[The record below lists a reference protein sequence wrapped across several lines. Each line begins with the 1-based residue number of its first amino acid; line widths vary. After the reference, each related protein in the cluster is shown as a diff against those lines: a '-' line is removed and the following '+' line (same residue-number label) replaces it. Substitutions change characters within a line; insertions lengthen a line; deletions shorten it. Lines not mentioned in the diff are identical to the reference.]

1 MKLQLKWQLQNRWF
15 YLYKTVHPAFNY
27 DSAGLTVVGV
37 FIERV
42 EVTLSENGSRFE
54 GTFTFDNYDF
64 QGNLLSG
71 SVAGTLTATRI
82 RVGDPYIKVPL
93 K

>member
-1 MKLQLKWQLQNRWF
+1 MWEQIGPRTYRTL
-15 YLYKTVHPAFNY
+15 HPAFNY
-27 DSAGLTVVGV
+27 DSAGLNVVGV

-42 EVTLSENGSRFE
+42 EVTVSAGGNRYHGK
-54 GTFTFDNYDF
+54 FTFDNYDF
-64 QGNLLSG
+64 AGNLLPG

-82 RVGDPYIKVPL
+82 RAGDLTVPVPL